1 MPGKPRENSIHAIP
15 SSPRTPALT
24 ARNSASRSLG
34 VKPQGTQERAGLGKM
49 CPCDSRPIGSNPRG
63 CQCAEYYRPDIPANI
78 AEGWTAGTHKAR
90 VGTGRDAGNKPGE
103 MAERALPKAGND
115 SGAQ

>member
-1 MPGKPRENSIHAIP
+1 VCWAWKK
-15 SSPRTPALT
+15 
-24 ARNSASRSLG
+24 
-34 VKPQGTQERAGLGKM
+34 V
-49 CPCDSRPIGSNPRG
+49 PCDSRPIGSIPRG
-63 CQCAEYYRPDIPANI
+63 CQCAEYYRPDMPANI

-90 VGTGRDAGNKPGE
+90 GSAGRDAGNKLEEEE